1 MYFCMYLNLEL
12 MKTTTT
18 IIHETR
24 RTLSD
29 KTHPV
34 KLRVTHNRKQ
44 EYYTV
49 NIQNIK
55 TGLSVD
61 DWNSVMLERPRGK
74 YKAMRDA
81 IQKSE
86 AIAQEIILSLPVFS
100 FKEFKIQFFHKESAV
115 DIFVALQEKVDA
127 LNKDDKFKTAFTY
140 LGALKSLKKFTE
152 KEKFLFKDITPE
164 FLRKYESWMLKNGKQ
179 KNTISVYLRACR
191 ALYDKNKKDDSYPFG
206 HGRYQIPTGQ
216 NVKKALTIDQIG
228 KIFRYETESPII
240 AKSRDLFIFSY
251 LCNGMNFKDMAYLKY
266 KDIDEESIVFV
277 RAKTANKISRPVILP
292 LTVEIGKL
300 IDTYGNKPAFPDQF
314 VLPILS
320 KEMDAK
326 QKDVAINN
334 AIRLVNDHIKKIAK
348 SIGIT
353 VNVSTYTARHSFAT
367 VLKRSGASIEFISES
382 LGHQNLNTTETYLA
396 NFEMDKKR
404 EMAALLTKWND
415 SEEKPIQIEHTEV
428 KK

>member
-1 MYFCMYLNLEL
+1 
-12 MKTTTT
+12 MKTTTA
-18 IIHETR
+18 IIFETR
-24 RTLSD
+24 RTFSD
-29 KTHPV
+29 GTHPV

-44 EYYTV
+44 EYYTL
-49 NIQNIK
+49 NILNIK
-55 TGLSVD
+55 TGLSD
-61 DWNSVMLERPRGK
+61 DVWSFVMADRPRGK
-74 YKAMRDA
+74 YKAMRDS

-86 AIAQEIILSLPVFS
+86 AIAQEIIQNIPVFS
-100 FKEFKIQFFHKESAV
+100 FKLFKTQFFNKESAV

-140 LGALKSLKKFTE
+140 LGALKSLKKYTN
-152 KEKFLFKDITPE
+152 KEKFLFKDVTPE
-164 FLRKYESWMLKNGKQ
+164 FLKKYEIWMLKNGRQ

-206 HGRYQIPTGQ
+206 QGRYQIPTGQ

-228 KIFRYETESPII
+228 KIYNYKAETPLI
-240 AKSRDLFIFSY
+240 AKSRDLFMFSY

-266 KDIDEESIVFV
+266 KDVDDESIVFV

-292 LTVEIGKL
+292 LTVEIGRL
-300 IDTYGNKPAFPDQF
+300 IDTYGNKPAFPNQF

-326 QKDVAINN
+326 QKEVAINN
-334 AIRLVNDHIKKIAK
+334 SIRLVNDHLKKIAK
-348 SIGIT
+348 NIGIT
-353 VNVSTYTARHSFAT
+353 VNVTTYTARHSFAT

-382 LGHQNLNTTETYLA
+382 LGHKNLTTTENYLA
-396 NFEMDKKR
+396 DFEMDKKK

-415 SEEKPIQIEHTEV
+415 PIEISNPPELIKV
-428 KK
+428 KESFQKFSLN